1 MYRMKITFWHTLYQ
15 RECTWNVC
23 GNITFKDGKAIFN
36 SGGWVSA
43 IETEYIISIEP
54 LED

>member
-1 MYRMKITFWHTLYQ
+1 MYKMKITFWHTLYK
-15 RECTWNVC
+15 RECTYNVFE
-23 GNITFKDGKAIFN
+23 NVTFKDGRACFN
-36 SGGWVSA
+36 SGGQEVA